1 MHESIV
7 LDERLLGT
15 LERILRELR
24 SGTRELSL
32 GPSGFIK
39 GLMDRVEVLMGHTKG
54 RRAHR
59 NQIQHPLP
67 TH

>member
-24 SGTRELSL
+24 SGTRETLSWSKL
-32 GPSGFIK
+32 G
-39 GLMDRVEVLMGHTKG
+39 LLRD
-54 RRAHR
+54 
-59 NQIQHPLP
+59 
-67 TH
+67 